1 MKMSNRFELEQ
12 NILAAWNVIDDLR
25 LLLEVAEGD
34 KAQNI
39 IIGMIELYT
48 LKFEKLFDSF
58 EKNIAGFKC

>member
-48 LKFEKLFDSF
+48 LKFEKLFESF

>member
-12 NILAAWNVIDDLR
+12 NILAAWMVTDDLK

-48 LKFEKLFDSF
+48 LKFEKLFESF
-58 EKNIAGFKC
+58 ENSIKG

>member
-48 LKFEKLFDSF
+48 LKFEKLFESF
-58 EKNIAGFKC
+58 ENSIKG

>member
-1 MKMSNRFELEQ
+1 MSNRFELEQ

-48 LKFEKLFDSF
+48 LKFEKLFESF
-58 EKNIAGFKC
+58 ENSIKG